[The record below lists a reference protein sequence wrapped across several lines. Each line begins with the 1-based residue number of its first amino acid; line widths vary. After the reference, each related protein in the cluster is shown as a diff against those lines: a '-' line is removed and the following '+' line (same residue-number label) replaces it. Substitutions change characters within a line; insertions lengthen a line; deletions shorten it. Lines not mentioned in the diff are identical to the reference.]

1 MGGAYNFR
9 CSSQPEVPLQ
19 FAPDVFAPHGFISLE
34 CSHFDTC
41 SGLIREVMAMQR
53 KGKEGRANGDS
64 VHEEKASELTEKRS
78 ECINLWLLMA
88 GRVGKKCLSMLCPT
102 TPLSDR

>member
-1 MGGAYNFR
+1 M
-9 CSSQPEVPLQ
+9 
-19 FAPDVFAPHGFISLE
+19 FAPHGFISLE

-64 VHEEKASELTEKRS
+64 VHEEKPSELTERRS
-78 ECINLWLLMA
+78 ECILKHISNCTL
-88 GRVGKKCLSMLCPT
+88 VS
-102 TPLSDR
+102 